1 MKVIKRTGELVEF
14 DKTKI
19 FNAIF
24 HAMRDCK
31 VKDIERKSLETT
43 DEVLDKINSLNV
55 EKISIERIQDI
66 VEDSL
71 MDVDKKVAKSYIIYR
86 EKRAVERE
94 SKNEIFKQMDDII
107 N

>member
-43 DEVLDKINSLNV
+43 DEVLDKINNLNV
-55 EKISIERIQDI
+55 EKISIERVQDI

-71 MDVDKKVAKSYIIYR
+71 MHVDQKV
-86 EKRAVERE
+86 EK
-94 SKNEIFKQMDDII
+94 
-107 N
+107 